1 MRQRQMGDA
10 CSMAPAMLSLEEL
23 ISDRPLPLP
32 PWLYLT
38 SCLTFNYT
46 STHTGEVCVA
56 FILYYLFN
64 FIILFITILA
74 LPPSNVDVVIVA
86 GVLGEVLYA
95 PN

>member
-1 MRQRQMGDA
+1 MGDA

-23 ISDRPLPLP
+23 ISDRPLPP
-32 PWLYLT
+32 APWLYLT

-64 FIILFITILA
+64 FIILFIPSTILA
-74 LPPSNVDVVIVA
+74 PPRSNVDVVIVA
-86 GVLGEVLYA
+86 GVLGKVLYA